1 MKKIIPVLVVL
12 LIGMPSL
19 AQSAQPL
26 DALRGPIDSIISVL
40 NDPQYQDSAKRDVER
55 EKIWEIIFKLF
66 DFTEMAKRTL
76 ARNWRGFTPQERK
89 EFTQVF
95 AEFLGNTYIDK
106 IQKDYQE
113 EKVVYVKEE
122 MVTDSKALVKTKIV
136 RETLEIPVNYGMKL
150 RDGVWKVYDV
160 NIEGVSLVKNYRT
173 QFNKILLSKSAS
185 HLIERLK
192 KKIEQQKE
200 GNAVSDQA
208 GLEALPRPHC

>member
-1 MKKIIPVLVVL
+1 MKKIIPILVVL
-12 LIGMPSL
+12 LIGTSSL

-26 DALRGPIDSIISVL
+26 DALRGPVDNIISVL
-40 NDPQYQDSAKRDVER
+40 NDPQYEDSAKRDVER
-55 EKIWEIIFKLF
+55 EKIWKIIRKLF

-76 ARNWRGFTPQERK
+76 ARNWRSFTPQERK

-106 IQKDYQE
+106 IQKDYRE
-113 EKVVYVKEE
+113 ETVVYVKQET
-122 MVTDSKALVKTKIV
+122 VTDSKALVTTKIV
-136 RETLEIPVNYGMKL
+136 RETLEIPVNYSMKL
-150 RDGVWKVYDV
+150 RDGVWRVYDV

-192 KKIEQQKE
+192 KKIEQQKQ
-200 GNAVSDQA
+200 GKAVSDQ
-208 GLEALPRPHC
+208 EAVRK